1 MKTKNT
7 LILLVTVF
15 FISFIS
21 CTKDSQEAK
30 DTIAPVMTME
40 EPMEGQIFYTGDE
53 FHMEMDL
60 TDNLELMKCEV
71 TIIADS
77 VHMISTL
84 HNDEPWTFTNTFPL
98 SGTADRIHEHII
110 IPNTIG
116 HTTIAKG
123 RYLYVA
129 KCFDKAGN
137 VSKEEVKVYIAT
149 H

>member
-7 LILLVTVF
+7 LILLVIVP

-21 CTKDSQEAK
+21 CTKDSMEAK

-40 EPMEGQIFYTGDE
+40 EPMEGQTLYTGDE

-71 TIIADS
+71 TITADS
-77 VHMISTL
+77 VQMKSTL
-84 HNDEPWTFTNTFPL
+84 HNDEPWAFTNTFPL
-98 SGTADRIHEHII
+98 SGASGRIHEHVIV
-110 IPNTIG
+110 PDTIG
-116 HTTIAKG
+116 HAPIAKG

-137 VSKEEVKVYIAT
+137 VSKEEVKVYIAI